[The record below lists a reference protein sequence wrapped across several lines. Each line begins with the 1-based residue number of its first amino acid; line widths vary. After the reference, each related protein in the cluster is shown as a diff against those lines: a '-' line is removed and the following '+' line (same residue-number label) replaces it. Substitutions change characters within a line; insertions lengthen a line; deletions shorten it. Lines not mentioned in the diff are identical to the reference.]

1 MRARTRLGTA
11 PDIRL
16 VTLYPLAFGCILVV
30 FVKFALLGNDR
41 TALQRFSIITLTLL
55 VEALPFLL
63 LGTFLSS
70 ILHVY
75 VSEDL
80 IRRLIPRSPL
90 VAVLGASVMGLVL
103 PVCDC
108 GTVPLVRRL
117 LAKGAPLHVGVT
129 FLLAVPMI
137 NPVVLLSTWLAFAQK
152 PQMVLYRVGFGAAT
166 AILVGLLM
174 STLEA
179 KYEVRPQA
187 GDAAS
192 DAHRET
198 TESHARRGFGEVL
211 RHAGDDFFDMGRYF
225 LAGVLL
231 SASVQTILPAQSLS
245 VIGHDPVL
253 SVPLMIAAA
262 YVLSV
267 CSQADAFIAQSF
279 LAQFTPGAILAFLLF
294 GPMIDMKNTL
304 MLVPVFRRR
313 LILLLIGMTAGC
325 SLAAGLWLNLQVPPP

>member
-1 MRARTRLGTA
+1 MRPLSKI

-16 VTLYPLAFGCILVV
+16 ITLYPLAFGCILVLL
-30 FVKFALLGNDR
+30 VKFAIVDHD
-41 TALQRFSIITLTLL
+41 TAALQRFSIITLTLL

-75 VSEDL
+75 VSEEL

-90 VAVLGASVMGLVL
+90 LAVLAASVMGLAL

-108 GTVPLVRRL
+108 GTVPIVRRL

-129 FLLAVPMI
+129 FMLAVPMI
-137 NPVVLLSTWLAFAQK
+137 NPVVLLSTWFAFAQK
-152 PQMVLYRVGFGAAT
+152 PQMILYRVGFGAAT
-166 AILVGLLM
+166 AILIGLLT
-174 STLEA
+174 STLDA
-179 KYEVRPQA
+179 KYEVRPQ
-187 GDAAS
+187 S
-192 DAHRET
+192 DDGQDSSDVEAEPTGLRT
-198 TESHARRGFGEVL
+198 THGIGEVL

-231 SASVQTILPAQSLS
+231 SAFVQTVLPAQSLGA
-245 VIGHDPVL
+245 IGHDPTL
-253 SVPLMIAAA
+253 SVPIMIAAA

-267 CSQADAFIAQSF
+267 CSQADAFIAQSL
-279 LAQFTPGAILAFLLF
+279 LAQFSPGAILAFILF

-304 MLVPVFRRR
+304 MLLPVFRRR

-325 SLAAGLWLNLQVPPP
+325 SLAAGLWLNLQVPPV